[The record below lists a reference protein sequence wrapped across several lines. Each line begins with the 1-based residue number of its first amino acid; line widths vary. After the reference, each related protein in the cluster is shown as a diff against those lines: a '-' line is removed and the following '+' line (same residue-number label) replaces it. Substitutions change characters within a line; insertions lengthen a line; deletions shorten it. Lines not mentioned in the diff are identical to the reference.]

1 MNRSVWV
8 IALAAAFVLAG
19 CRHPAPMMKPASA
32 ELSLEQR
39 REMQTREWAAP
50 IDVVFGATLADL
62 QDQGWTLETV
72 DRAAGL
78 VRATT
83 EKRLDAFGPEDERV
97 YDLEARRRTAKRHA
111 DVAMKWSRWKE
122 AVIHI
127 EPWGADTTRQ
137 RIVLNLRGTL
147 PSMSYHERMEGPWYG
162 RGRDV
167 MINAPAVEQTVE
179 IDLPEAYE
187 AVFDRIAEGI
197 QRRKAGAAP
206 SGQ

>member
-1 MNRSVWV
+1 MHRTNWG
-8 IALAAAFVLAG
+8 IALAAAFAMAG
-19 CRHPAPMMKPASA
+19 CRHPAPMTAPAPA
-32 ELSLEQR
+32 ELSREQR
-39 REMQTREWAAP
+39 REMQTRKWTAAP
-50 IDVVFGATLADL
+50 DVVFGATIADL

-78 VRATT
+78 IRAIT
-83 EKRLDAFGPEDERV
+83 EKRLDAFGPEDERH
-97 YDLEARRRTAKRHA
+97 YDLAARRRTAKRRA
-111 DVAMKWSRWKE
+111 DIAMKWSRWKE

-127 EPWGADTTRQ
+127 EAWGADQTRQ

-167 MINAPAVEQTVE
+167 LINAPAVEQTVE

-187 AVFDRIAEGI
+187 AVFDRIADGI
-197 QRRKAGAAP
+197 GRRKTGSTP